1 MKIFRFV
8 FWISL
13 AATGLLGFIFP
24 NPQPHFLW
32 NRLPVYDAAFGF
44 LGAFAII
51 FFAKALAHH
60 WLQKKEDYYD

>member
-8 FWISL
+8 FAISL
-13 AATGLLGFIFP
+13 AATCLLGFLFP
-24 NPQPHFLW
+24 NPKPHFWW

-44 LGAFAII
+44 LGAFGII
-51 FFAKALAHH
+51 FFAKVLAHR